1 MKHLKTLKTKKISAT
16 RCSCS
21 YVKSMVN
28 GGDLCLLNNVF
39 LVSTSVV
46 FVLIYVVLTEFESF
60 SQDLTEMLLGL
71 LSSIYFLYLPA
82 LCITVS
88 RDQDQPTTDNLC
100 YPLK

>member
-1 MKHLKTLKTKKISAT
+1 MKHLKTLKTKTISAT

-21 YVKSMVN
+21 CVKSMVN
-28 GGDLCLLNNVF
+28 GGDLCLLNDVF

-46 FVLIYVVLTEFESF
+46 FVLIYVALTEFESF

-71 LSSIYFLYLPA
+71 LSSLYLPA

-88 RDQDQPTTDNLC
+88 RDQDQPTTDDLC
-100 YPLK
+100 YPLR